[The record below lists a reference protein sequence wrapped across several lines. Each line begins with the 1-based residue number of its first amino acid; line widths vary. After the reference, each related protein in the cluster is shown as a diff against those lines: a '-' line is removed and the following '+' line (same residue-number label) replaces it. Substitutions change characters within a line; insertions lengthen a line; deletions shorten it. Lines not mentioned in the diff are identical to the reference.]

1 MALDQMTQY
10 FDTLKE
16 IGARS
21 GSNTIFMPNQ
31 PGAANDFLNQIVA
44 GLRSIPNTTTS
55 LPPRAAK
62 PEV

>member
-1 MALDQMTQY
+1 MALVLMTQY

-44 GLRSIPNTTTS
+44 GLRSIPNAGAN
-55 LPPRAAK
+55 LPPRVPK
-62 PEV
+62 PQE